1 MAVRLG
7 FSPAAKL
14 QMRSIAI
21 VIMAVWLGFSP
32 AAKKQIRSIA
42 REIMAV
48 GLGFGQ
54 SVAEGASTL
63 RTNNP

>member
-21 VIMAVWLGFSP
+21 VIMAVWLGNGP
-32 AAKKQIRSIA
+32 AAKLQMRSIA
-42 REIMAV
+42 IVIMAV
-48 GLGFGQ
+48 WLGFGQ
-54 SVAEGASTL
+54 SIAEGASPL